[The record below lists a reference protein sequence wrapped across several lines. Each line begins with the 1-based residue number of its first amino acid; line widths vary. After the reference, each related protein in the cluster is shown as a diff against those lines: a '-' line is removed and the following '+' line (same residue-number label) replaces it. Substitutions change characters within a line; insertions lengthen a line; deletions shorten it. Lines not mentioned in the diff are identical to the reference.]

1 MTPPRHPPVF
11 SEPIYGMETTGAGI
25 AELAGWLLDNLAADA
40 GFSPDWL
47 AEVGPGLPFRIR
59 LVDHERARG
68 VTLGFTAG
76 NAEGEIRAGLDP
88 SGWVRMRVTL
98 GGEEVFLGWLDRPYE
113 EYHLWPDDAA
123 APPHADPR
131 GRIGKRRNRVSLS
144 AATWPGLSAWTREP
158 RLNLSAVAD

>member
-25 AELAGWLLDNLAADA
+25 AELAGWLLDNLSADA

-47 AEVGPGLPFRIR
+47 AEVGPGLPGRIR

-68 VTLGFTAG
+68 VTLGFTTG
-76 NAEGEIRAGLDP
+76 EAEGEIRAGLD
-88 SGWVRMRVTL
+88 
-98 GGEEVFLGWLDRPYE
+98 RPCE
-113 EYHLWPDDAA
+113 EYHLWPDGAA
-123 APPHADPR
+123 ASPHEDPP
-131 GRIGKRRNRVSLS
+131 GRVGKRRNRVSLS
-144 AATWPGLSAWTREP
+144 AAAWPGLSAWTREP